1 MAFRLT
7 QFLSILLTAL
17 ALAPGI
23 AHLAAM
29 PNKIGLGQGDYF
41 VVQQIYDGWALFGIV
56 LFGALAANLAHA
68 VKLMQGRQRSGWA
81 IAATALVAAN
91 LVIFFMWTFPANQA
105 TGNWKIVP
113 PNWAALRMQWEYSH
127 AINALVMGAA
137 LVCAIIAVLRH
148 RPPIR

>member
-1 MAFRLT
+1 
-7 QFLSILLTAL
+7 
-17 ALAPGI
+17 
-23 AHLAAM
+23 M
-29 PNKIGLGQGDYF
+29 PNKIGLGQSDYF

-56 LFGALAANLAHA
+56 LFGALAANLIHA
-68 VKLMQGRQRSGWA
+68 IKLMQGRQRSGCA

-113 PNWAALRMQWEYSH
+113 PNWAALSRQWEYSH
-127 AINALVMGAA
+127 AVNALVMFAA
-137 LVCAIIAVLRH
+137 LVCAIVAVLRH